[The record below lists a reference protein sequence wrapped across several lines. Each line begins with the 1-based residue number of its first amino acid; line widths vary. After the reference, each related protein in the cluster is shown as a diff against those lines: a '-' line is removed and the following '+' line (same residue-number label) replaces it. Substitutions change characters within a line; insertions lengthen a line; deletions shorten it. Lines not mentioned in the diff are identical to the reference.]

1 MFQKGVR
8 TIKDNFLVEVSS
20 VQSAGRDKD
29 EMKVKTR
36 GTMKEIN
43 GKIYIAY
50 SDYENN
56 EACQCVIKAEQDK
69 RLTIIKSG
77 RVCSRMILE
86 KGKKHYCPY
95 TVKEGTL
102 VLGVFTDDIDVEYSE
117 ESCNIN
123 LRYAL
128 DMNSQFIGT
137 NELSIKA
144 NRIEN

>member
-1 MFQKGVR
+1 M
-8 TIKDNFLVEVSS
+8 VEVSS
-20 VQSAGRDKD
+20 VQSSGKDKD

-36 GTMKEIN
+36 GTVREIN

-56 EACQCVIKAEQDK
+56 EVCKCIIKAENDE
-69 RLTIIKSG
+69 RLTIIKNG
-77 RVCSRMILE
+77 RVCSKIILE

-95 TVKEGTL
+95 TLKEGTL
-102 VLGVFTDDIDVEYSE
+102 MLGVFTDDIGIEYSE
-117 ESCNIN
+117 KSCNIN